1 MPATEVSAFEKVN
14 IARSKGRPLIT
25 DYIKELFDDFV
36 ELKGDRLFREDPSIL
51 GGIASFHG
59 FPVTVIGHRKGRNT
73 NENIKYNFGMTSPE
87 GYRKAMRLMKE
98 AERFRRPVITFID
111 TPGAYP
117 GMEAESNGQAN
128 AIAESMALMST
139 LRTPV
144 MAVVTGEGSSGG
156 ALAIGVADRVYMLEN
171 AVYSILSPE
180 GFASIMWKDPS
191 RAAEAASVMKL
202 TAQDLYEYGL
212 IDKIVPEKNLYRN
225 LDRLLYTSMLKLKG
239 FDVDELVSKRYRKFR
254 HMDGIYKP
262 VDMPQDHYESDP
274 ETEQK

>member
-36 ELKGDRLFREDPSIL
+36 ELKGDRLFQEDPSIL

-98 AERFRRPVITFID
+98 AERFQRPVITFID